1 MHMWKTR
8 DTCTFF
14 RIILMTIWPMAL
26 SVLVVPGMLSLKSC
40 TTCATYK
47 STADA
52 PYTNSKSMQLL
63 RTSEHGSQNA
73 CTSAVSHLT
82 IGGLVGLVGLVGL
95 LSLLAPLKTTTST
108 TFTEV

>member
-1 MHMWKTR
+1 MWKTR

-14 RIILMTIWPMAL
+14 RINFMTMWAMAL
-26 SVLVVPGMLSLKSC
+26 SVLVVPGMLFLKSC

-47 STADA
+47 STTDA
-52 PYTNSKSMQLL
+52 PCTSSESMQLL
-63 RTSEHGSQNA
+63 RTSEHGCQNA

-82 IGGLVGLVGLVGL
+82 IGGLVGLVGL

-108 TFTEV
+108 TFTEA